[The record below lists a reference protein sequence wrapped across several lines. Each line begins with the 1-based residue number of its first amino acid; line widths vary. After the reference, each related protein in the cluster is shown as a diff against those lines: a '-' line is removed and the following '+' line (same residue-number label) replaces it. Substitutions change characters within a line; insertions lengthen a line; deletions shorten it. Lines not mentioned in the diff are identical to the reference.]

1 MSYKVIKGR
10 VTHDGQIFRLGDE
23 LPRIGSAALSRLIAK
38 GVVAKT
44 SDAPPVKVDLLPD
57 ELKATE
63 PKAKP
68 EKKKKAAPDSK
79 NSDLPP
85 GINPDLVGN

>member
-1 MSYKVIKGR
+1 MSYKVTKGR

-57 ELKATE
+57 ELSAAE

-68 EKKKKAAPDSK
+68 EKKKAAPDSK

>member
-1 MSYKVIKGR
+1 MTYKVTKGR

-23 LPRIGSAALSRLIAK
+23 LPKIGSAALSRLIAK
-38 GVVAKT
+38 GVVAK

>member
-1 MSYKVIKGR
+1 MSYKVTKGR

-63 PKAKP
+63 SKAKP
-68 EKKKKAAPDSK
+68 EKKKAAPDSK
-79 NSDLPP
+79 ESELPD
-85 GINPDLVGN
+85 GINPDLVGK

>member
-1 MSYKVIKGR
+1 MSCYKVTKGR
-10 VTHDGQIFRLGDE
+10 VIHDGQIFRLGDE
-23 LPRIGSAALSRLIAK
+23 LPKIGSAALSRLIAK
-38 GVVAKT
+38 GVVAK

-68 EKKKKAAPDSK
+68 EKKKAAPDSK

>member
-1 MSYKVIKGR
+1 MSYKVTKGR

-38 GVVAKT
+38 GVVAK

-57 ELKATE
+57 ELSAAE

-68 EKKKKAAPDSK
+68 EKKKAAPDSK

>member
-68 EKKKKAAPDSK
+68 EKKKKAPDSK
-79 NSDLPP
+79 ESELPQ

>member
-1 MSYKVIKGR
+1 MSYKVTKGR

-38 GVVAKT
+38 GVVAK

-68 EKKKKAAPDSK
+68 EKKKAAPDSK

-85 GINPDLVGN
+85 GNNPDLVGN

>member
-1 MSYKVIKGR
+1 MSYKVTKGR

-57 ELKATE
+57 ELKA
-63 PKAKP
+63 KP
-68 EKKKKAAPDSK
+68 EKKKKTAPANKESE
-79 NSDLPP
+79 LPQ
-85 GINPDLVGN
+85 GINPDLVGK